1 MIVRILYILDTS
13 AAGCLIDV
21 EKSITRSLHMAR
33 PSSFNDYSGSTIV
46 QNLKKVCYDAFK

>member
-1 MIVRILYILDTS
+1 MIVRILYLLDTS

-33 PSSFNDYSGSTIV
+33 PTLFNDYSSSTVV
-46 QNLKKVCYDAFK
+46 QNLQKVCYDAFK